1 MWAPSHATNYAF
13 ILCWHV
19 HRTSLSPS
27 LLFPLHALQLF
38 PMSVHYTST
47 SKLKWICGYM
57 KISPICVHTCRL
69 HKSLQTSLIGSLP
82 EPVYVG
88 IVMQPPTATHVQ
100 PFFSTCTPLSSRP
113 SFHICMEHPSHVF
126 SPFLVVPPSDP
137 FKWRD
142 SGLECWAV
150 SRAESSWE
158 HHRGVSLLLHF
169 QKSFLF
175 FFFQET
181 GLQYFLLFIYLYVCI
196 YEKKR
201 DSGSLVAACWATST
215 DQYPCSILGESCADC
230 QRTFGFTACFCH
242 PGFYAVVPVLRH
254 VREGDKNSK
263 Y

>member
-69 HKSLQTSLIGSLP
+69 HKSLQTSLTGSLP

-169 QKSFLF
+169 RKSFLF
-175 FFFQET
+175 FFSGDRLTVFSSVYIFVCMYIWKEKGQWVF
-181 GLQYFLLFIYLYVCI
+181 GSSLLSNEHRSVSLLDLRRKLCWLSEDFWIYSMLLSPWILCCC
-196 YEKKR
+196 
-201 DSGSLVAACWATST
+201 ACP
-215 DQYPCSILGESCADC
+215 Q
-230 QRTFGFTACFCH
+230 AC
-242 PGFYAVVPVLRH
+242 PR
-254 VREGDKNSK
+254 RR
-263 Y
+263 